1 MATVLKGTFND
12 WVKMQVEKRNEQ
24 LVVERGL
31 TIEMDEEVAAAF
43 RASTKTSD
51 TCLLS
56 PLP

>member
-43 RASTKTSD
+43 RASTKTSG